1 VVALQALY
9 EAESVG
15 HDPYSAV
22 TRLAKETALPDKLAQ
37 FAIGLVTGVIQHK
50 QEIDATIRRYAPAWP
65 VEQLALLDRNILRLA
80 IFEILYDNSAP
91 VKVTINEAVELAKAF
106 GTDSSAR
113 FINGVLGSVV
123 ADSPKAP

>member
-1 VVALQALY
+1 LY
-9 EAESVG
+9 EAESAG
-15 HDPYSAV
+15 HDPYSAA
-22 TRLAKETALPDKLAQ
+22 TRLAEETALPEKLAQ
-37 FAIGLVTGVIQHK
+37 FAIELVTGVIQHK

-80 IFEILYDNSAP
+80 IFEILHDNSAP
-91 VKVTINEAVELAKAF
+91 VKVAINEAVELAKAF

-123 ADSPKAP
+123 ADCPKAP

>member
-1 VVALQALY
+1 M
-9 EAESVG
+9 
-15 HDPYSAV
+15 
-22 TRLAKETALPDKLAQ
+22 AKETALTEKLAQ
-37 FAIGLVTGVIQHK
+37 FAIELVTGVIQHK

-80 IFEILYDNSAP
+80 IFEILHDNSAP
-91 VKVTINEAVELAKAF
+91 VKVAINEAVELAKAF

-123 ADSPKAP
+123 ADSPKAS